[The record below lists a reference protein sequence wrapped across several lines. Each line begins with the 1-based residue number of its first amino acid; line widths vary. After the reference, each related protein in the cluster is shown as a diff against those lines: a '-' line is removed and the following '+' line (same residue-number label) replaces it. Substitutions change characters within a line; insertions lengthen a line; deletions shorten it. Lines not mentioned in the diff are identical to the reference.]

1 MCIWTHAHNFIF
13 LSFVWPPSFV
23 LLNWVSSTEWEPF
36 SFQLQRR
43 WEWSKELCMA
53 GQRVG
58 ETGLSESGPS
68 SHHVPYG
75 VLHGINTSAAG
86 LMYSLNYFSIS
97 VLSTLR
103 RFRFSQTYIITEF
116 PYMELL
122 LYGVSS
128 FLCMCALF

>member
-1 MCIWTHAHNFIF
+1 
-13 LSFVWPPSFV
+13 
-23 LLNWVSSTEWEPF
+23 
-36 SFQLQRR
+36 
-43 WEWSKELCMA
+43 MA